1 MLQQTY
7 IFGSWAES
15 WNACFLAVSQTSA
28 EISYAQILQRLFIC
42 LLLIAIS
49 NIFENIISTEAAT
62 NWITLKWCILGLNIA
77 QIGWCVS
84 WGAMEHLWSMYKL
97 VINFFFGFTPQID
110 GYTWRIIHVHIPEL
124 KFQVR
129 KEGKVIVFNV
139 TTQHTVPFLGT
150 RNWETHLESPSP
162 QKNPV

>member
-28 EISYAQILQRLFIC
+28 EISYAQILQRLYIC

-97 VINFFFGFTPQID
+97 VINFFFWF
-110 GYTWRIIHVHIPEL
+110 YTSDWWVHMKNYTCPHSWI
-124 KFQVR
+124 
-129 KEGKVIVFNV
+129 KVS
-139 TTQHTVPFLGT
+139 G
-150 RNWETHLESPSP
+150 
-162 QKNPV
+162 QKRR